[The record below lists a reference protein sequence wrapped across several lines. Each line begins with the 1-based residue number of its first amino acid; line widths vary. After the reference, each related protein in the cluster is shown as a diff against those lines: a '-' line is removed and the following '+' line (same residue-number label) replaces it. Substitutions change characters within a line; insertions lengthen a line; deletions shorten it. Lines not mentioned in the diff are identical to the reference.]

1 MIPGLSENHSSNPH
15 PVAPRAGC
23 GNKAGFTEPALTLH
37 GWQASADFT
46 LAVSRIPSMVNAAPS
61 TEQTPSPAEPESY
74 EQALAELEKL
84 VSAMEGAQLP
94 LDDLLKSYRRGAQLL
109 AFCRARLQAVE
120 QQVKV
125 LERGQLEPFDG
136 A

>member
-1 MIPGLSENHSSNPH
+1 
-15 PVAPRAGC
+15 
-23 GNKAGFTEPALTLH
+23 
-37 GWQASADFT
+37 
-46 LAVSRIPSMVNAAPS
+46 MVNAAS
-61 TEQTPSPAEPESY
+61 GTEQTPSPAEPASY
-74 EQALAELEKL
+74 EQALAELETL

-109 AFCRARLQAVE
+109 EFCRSRLQAVE

-125 LERGQLEPFDG
+125 LERGQLEPFSG

>member
-1 MIPGLSENHSSNPH
+1 MGKGSS
-15 PVAPRAGC
+15 
-23 GNKAGFTEPALTLH
+23 GN
-37 GWQASADFT
+37 
-46 LAVSRIPSMVNAAPS
+46 
-61 TEQTPSPAEPESY
+61 EQTPAAEPESY
-74 EQALAELEKL
+74 EKALAELEAL

-94 LDDLLKSYRRGAQLL
+94 LDDLLASYRRGAQLL
-109 AFCRARLQAVE
+109 QYCRTRLQTVE